1 MSVAGFRKFYTVI
14 DRLRT
19 VVIIAIFAFIITV
32 GAVQIFMRYMPG
44 INPMSWVDEIM
55 RYLNIWLVLLAA
67 SVGVKHGTH
76 LRMDYLL
83 YRYVPEKGIKVV
95 RLVTELAMIASL
107 ILLVY
112 FGFLRV
118 VDNRYTV
125 IQSLRLS
132 IAWFYAAIP
141 VGGIFLLF
149 EYLLIFIHGKHP
161 YTPANVCTDFSDI

>member
-1 MSVAGFRKFYTVI
+1 MSIARFRKIYIFI

-19 VVIIAIFAFIITV
+19 VVIIGIFTFIITV
-32 GAVQIFMRYMPG
+32 GAVQIFMRYMPE

-67 SVGVKHGTH
+67 SIGVKQGIH

-83 YRYVPEKGIKVV
+83 YRFVSEKGIKVV
-95 RLVTELAMIASL
+95 RLVTELAMMASL
-107 ILLVY
+107 ILLIY

-118 VDNRYTV
+118 MDNRYTV
-125 IQSLRLS
+125 IQSMPLS

-141 VGGIFLLF
+141 VGGIFILF
-149 EYLLIFIHGKHP
+149 ENLLIFIHGKHP
-161 YTPANVCTDFSDI
+161 YTDVDDI